1 MGNVDTN
8 TNSQITGLE
17 TAVIGMAGRF
27 PGARNIDE
35 FWENLKHGVE
45 SITFFSDK
53 ELEAAGVK
61 PELPGNSAY
70 VKAEPILEDIE
81 CFDATFFEYPPRE
94 AELMDPQLR
103 ILHECAWEALEDAGY
118 DPNTYS
124 KLIGFYAGA
133 AANIEWL
140 ELSLSSGKTA
150 ILGNLAS
157 QHLMDRDFLST
168 RIAHRLNLKGPA
180 ITVQTACSTAL
191 VAVHLASQGLLSGD
205 CDLALAGGVTVSQL
219 KKQGYLYQEG
229 MIFSPDGH
237 CRAFDAN
244 AQGAVFGN
252 GVGLVVLKRLDDAVA
267 EGDHIYAVIK
277 GSAINNDGITK
288 ASYTAPGIYGQEEV
302 IRSALQMAEVEP
314 GSISYVETHGTG
326 TPLGDPVEI
335 EGLKQAFDTN
345 KKGFCALG
353 SVKTNMGHL
362 DIAAGIAGLIKTVLA
377 LRHRL
382 IPPSLHFNAPNP
394 KIKFE
399 NCPFYVNTEAK
410 EWKNDKY
417 PLRAGVSSFGIG
429 GTNAHLI
436 LEQAPEQTSSDPP
449 GRAYQLILLS
459 ARTANALEQAS
470 KNLKDYLKENPHT
483 NLADAAFTLN
493 TGRKA
498 FEHKKMLVCKD
509 VNEALHILEQ
519 EQQQGHEEQLIRTHY
534 TKEEKRAIFMF
545 PGQGSQYVD
554 MARGVY
560 ETEPIFRQEMDR
572 CFEIL
577 KPLMGYDL
585 KEIIYPVISPQST
598 QSTQSEN
605 FNNKTSAPSA
615 SSAVEINQTEIA
627 QPLIF
632 ASEYALAKL
641 LMAWGITPYA
651 MMGHSIGEYT
661 AACLAGVFSLEDA
674 LFIVAWRGK
683 LMQQMPPG
691 SMLSVALPE
700 PELKQLLSNEAEG
713 KLDLAAV
720 NGPSQCVVS
729 GTHEDIDA
737 FARQLGEKNIQTRKL
752 HTSHAYH
759 SKMME
764 PILPGFREKVSQI
777 KVNAPQIPFISNLTG
792 KWCTFQDVTDSN
804 YWVRH
809 LRSTVRFA
817 DGLKELLKDKNV
829 IFIEVG
835 PGSTIATFTRQHPD
849 KSPNHMLINLVRHP
863 NEDVPDEYYL
873 LSKLGQTWLYG
884 KSIDWQ
890 QFYSREKRH
899 RLHLPTYPFQHQ
911 RYWIEVNPD
920 MMIRERM
927 IRGILPGKNPDMS
940 QWFYIPSWK
949 RSIIARGNKEEN
961 VEKIPAPH
969 KWLVFAH
976 NDDVNHGNLAS
987 LLVERLTHEKE
998 NGSDS
1003 DGDVTVVK
1011 IGDSFARHQDGSYT
1025 IAPAQ
1030 ENHYETLIEELQ
1042 STGKIP
1048 DRIVHLWNLSPA
1060 LDENQEPVKENER
1073 VEKSL
1078 DLGFYSLIY
1087 LAKALGKQPLNR
1099 EIHITVL
1106 TNGMQEVWGETVVFP
1121 GKAVVLAPVM
1131 ITPREYP
1138 DIKCRCIDIVL
1149 PEPGSEQGKKKAV
1162 QNNENKL
1169 LMDRLIREFK
1179 TGISHKDTIIA
1190 YRGNYRLVRTFE
1202 PIRLSPLNSQPPALR
1217 LRKSGVYLITGGLG
1231 GIGLVLARY
1240 LAKTLQAKLILTG
1253 RSAFPAHQEWEQW
1266 LDTHGSLDRVSQ
1278 KIRKIKELEALGAEV
1293 RVYSVD
1299 STDGPAM
1306 SGVIAQT
1313 RQHFGTINGVIHS
1326 AGVPGGGIIQLKT
1339 RELADRVLAPKIKG
1353 TLALHRALQ
1362 DQGIRP
1368 DFIVLCSSVNS
1379 VVPII
1384 GQVDYCAANA
1394 FMDAFAFYNNA
1405 RDNGSTF
1412 TVSINWDAW
1421 QEVGMA
1427 VEAAKQ
1433 SAGDNQGKTSAP
1445 RPLDHPLLDHY
1456 VPGTPRGEMIYTTY
1470 FSLNRHWVLRD
1481 HSTNEGKGLAPGV
1494 TYLEMAH
1501 AAIKNQTKTGN
1512 SIVEMRSV
1520 SFLNPLMVK
1529 KDEEQEVRMILTPM
1543 ARGFEFRVSS
1553 RLIPGENTWQDH
1565 ATGEVAAAAPP
1576 QEEPKT
1582 HDLQA
1587 IKARCYWEEI
1597 DADSSLSRVASKA
1610 ADSLIIFGPHWGNL
1624 KKIKAGKNEGLA
1636 LLELPAEFTAE
1647 LNQFALYPA
1656 LLDNAA
1662 GFLYSCINRESPYIP
1677 YSYKRLRV
1685 SAPLPARVY
1694 SYSRWLEE
1702 EDGAPMDFLK
1712 FNIIIMDETGRELV
1726 NIEEFTMLEVSPEI
1740 LARLK
1745 EKEQGALPG
1754 AAPVQ
1759 ALGDSQDTHQ
1769 EETSREELLKDGILP
1784 REGVEIFTRILETR
1798 DALTQ
1803 VVVSTRDLESRM
1815 ETSQIPESPGAV
1827 DWMPGTRT
1835 NDAVHA
1841 RPDISTPY
1849 IAPTTSLQQKLANI
1863 WQELLGITRV
1873 GIKDDFFELGGDS
1886 LKAATLI
1893 ARIKKEFHTNLS
1905 VRNIFNAPNVKDL
1918 SKLMEIP
1925 VEPDATPSVTSIEP
1939 LEKKEYYAASA
1950 MQKKLYLLNQME
1962 GIGTAYN
1969 LAFGYI
1975 LQGKLDR
1982 QRLEL
1987 TFQLLVQRHESL
1999 RTSFAMVGNEPV
2011 QIIHQTDDLNL
2022 QISYW
2027 VSDYEIEDHKLNDL
2041 ILTFSKPFD
2050 LTRTPLLRIG
2060 LVKLAEEKHLFIFDV
2075 HHIVSDATSIM
2086 IMIRDFTVLYE
2097 NEGKN
2102 LPGLKLRYKDFAVW
2116 QNNQPGKA
2124 AMKKQEEYWLNQF
2137 KGDIPLLQLYMD
2149 YPRPMIQNFAGERI
2163 NFHIDQA
2170 LTEKLNQLIKETKTT
2185 LFIMLLAVFNILL
2198 SKYAGQEDIIV
2209 GAPIAGRQFADLEN
2223 INGIFINTLPIRNY
2237 PAANKTFVEFLKE
2250 VKQNSLNAFE
2260 NQGYPFAE
2268 LIEKLDLNRDISRNP
2283 LYDVELIVQ
2292 NVSIS
2297 QSSIKMKGTKV
2308 IPLPY
2313 EAMPAQVDISLEA
2326 MEVNERIEFSLTY
2339 CTKLFKRETIDK
2351 FFEFFKKIIS
2361 VVVENKEI
2369 KLEDI
2374 AVPQQLEKAQLNIP
2388 QTGEIT
2394 FGF

>member
-1 MGNVDTN
+1 MSNVDTN

-27 PGARNIDE
+27 PGASNIYE

-45 SITFFSDK
+45 SITFFSEK
-53 ELEAAGVK
+53 ELEETGVK

-81 CFDATFFEYPPRE
+81 CFDAAFFEYPPRE

-103 ILHECAWEALEDAGY
+103 ILHECAWEALEDAGC
-118 DPNTYS
+118 DPNTYR

-180 ITVQTACSTAL
+180 VTVQTACSTAL

-205 CDLALAGGVTVSQL
+205 CDMALAGGVAVSQL

-314 GSISYVETHGTG
+314 ESISYVETHGTG

-399 NCPFYVNTEAK
+399 NSPFYVNTEAK

-449 GRAYQLILLS
+449 GRTYQLIPLS

-493 TGRKA
+493 IGRKA

-519 EQQQGHEEQLIRTHY
+519 EQQQGHEEQLIQTHY
-534 TKEEKRAIFMF
+534 TKEEKRALFMF
-545 PGQGSQYVD
+545 PGQGSQYMD
-554 MARGVY
+554 MARGIY
-560 ETEPIFRQEMDR
+560 EIEPIFRQEMDR

-577 KPLMGYDL
+577 KPLMDYDL
-585 KEIIYPVISPQST
+585 KEIIYPSAEGRGDHRSNR
-598 QSTQSEN
+598 S
-605 FNNKTSAPSA
+605 NKSYIPS
-615 SSAVEINQTEIA
+615 INQTEIA

-632 ASEYALAKL
+632 AIEYALAKL

-651 MMGHSIGEYT
+651 MIGHSIGEYT
-661 AACLAGVFSLEDA
+661 AACLAGVFSLEHA

-700 PELKQLLSNEAEG
+700 QELKQLLSNEAEG

-720 NGPSQCVVS
+720 NGPSQSVVS
-729 GTHEDIDA
+729 GTPEDIDA

-764 PILPGFREKVSQI
+764 PILPGFREKVSQV
-777 KVNAPQIPFISNLTG
+777 KGNAPQIPFISNLTG
-792 KWCTFQDVTDSN
+792 KWFTYQDVANPD

-809 LRSTVRFA
+809 LRSTVRFG
-817 DGLKELLKDKNV
+817 DGLKELLKDKNL

-835 PGSTIATFTRQHPD
+835 PGSALTTFTRQHPD
-849 KSPNHMLINLVRHP
+849 KSPDHMLINLVRHP
-863 NEDVPDEYYL
+863 KEDVPDEYYL

-899 RLHLPTYPFQHQ
+899 RLHLPTYPFQRQ

-927 IRGILPGKNPDMS
+927 TRGFLPGKKPDMS

-961 VEKIPAPH
+961 VEEIPAPH

-976 NDDVNHGNLAS
+976 DDDINHGNLAS
-987 LLVERLTHEKE
+987 LLVEQLTHDKE
-998 NGSDS
+998 NDSDN

-1011 IGDSFARHQDGSYT
+1011 IGDEFARHQDGSYT

-1030 ENHYETLIEELQ
+1030 GNHYETLIAELQ
-1042 STGKIP
+1042 SYGKIP

-1060 LDENQEPVKENER
+1060 HDENQEPVNENER
-1073 VEKSL
+1073 VDKSL

-1087 LAKALGKQPLNR
+1087 LAKALGKQSLNQ

-1121 GKAVVLAPVM
+1121 EKATVLAPVM
-1131 ITPREYP
+1131 IIPREYP
-1138 DIKCRCIDIVL
+1138 EIKCRCIDIVL
-1149 PEPGSEQGKKKAV
+1149 PAPVKEKEKKKAKD
-1162 QNNENKL
+1162 NNNLQEQL
-1169 LMDRLIREFK
+1169 PLDRLIREFK

-1202 PIRLSPLNSQPPALR
+1202 PIQLSPLDSQVPALR
-1217 LRKSGVYLITGGLG
+1217 LKKAGVYLITGGLG

-1253 RSAFPAHQEWEQW
+1253 RSTFPARQEWDQW
-1266 LDTHGSLDRVSQ
+1266 LDTHHSLDRVSQ

-1299 STDGPAM
+1299 SADGPAM
-1306 SGVIAQT
+1306 SGLIAQT

-1326 AGVPGGGIIQLKT
+1326 AGLPGGGIIQLKT
-1339 RELADRVLAPKIKG
+1339 REMADQVLAPKIKG

-1362 DQGIRP
+1362 DQGIPP

-1405 RDNGSTF
+1405 RTNGSTF

-1427 VEAAKQ
+1427 VEAARQ
-1433 SAGDNQGKTSAP
+1433 SIGDNHGKTSEPQA
-1445 RPLDHPLLDHY
+1445 LDHPLLDHY
-1456 VPGTPRGEMIYTTY
+1456 IPGTPQGEMIYTTY

-1512 SIVEMRSV
+1512 TIVEMRSV
-1520 SFLNPLMVK
+1520 SFLNPLVVD
-1529 KDEEQEVRMILTPM
+1529 KDEEQEVRMILTPT

-1565 ATGEVAAAAPP
+1565 ARGEVAAAAPP
-1576 QEEPKT
+1576 QKEPKT
-1582 HDLQA
+1582 HDLQV
-1587 IKARCYWEEI
+1587 IKARCHWEESN
-1597 DADSSLSRVASKA
+1597 ADSSLSRKASKA
-1610 ADSLIIFGPHWGNL
+1610 AGNLIIFGPHWINL

-1677 YSYKRLRV
+1677 YSYKRLKV

-1694 SYSRWLEE
+1694 SYSQWLEE

-1740 LARLK
+1740 LTRLK

-1754 AAPVQ
+1754 VAPVQ
-1759 ALGDSQDTHQ
+1759 ALGDNQDTHQ

-1784 REGVEIFTRILETR
+1784 REGVEIFTRILETG
-1798 DALTQ
+1798 DALPQ

-1815 ETSQIPESPGAV
+1815 EANQIPESPGAV
-1827 DWMPGTRT
+1827 DWIPGART

-1863 WQELLGITRV
+1863 WQELLGIARV

-1886 LKAATLI
+1886 LKAATLT

-1918 SKLMEIP
+1918 SKLMETP

-1939 LEKKEYYAASA
+1939 LEKKEYYAVSA
-1950 MQKKLYLLNQME
+1950 MEKKLYLLNQME

-1969 LAFGYI
+1969 LFFGYI
-1975 LQGKLDR
+1975 VRGQLDR
-1982 QRLEL
+1982 QRLER
-1987 TFQLLVQRHESL
+1987 TSRLLIHRHESL
-1999 RTSFAMVGNEPV
+1999 RTSFALVGNEPV
-2011 QIIHQTDDLNL
+2011 QIIHQTGDLNL
-2022 QISYW
+2022 QIRYW
-2027 VSDYEIEDHKLNDL
+2027 VSDSEIEDHKLNEL
-2041 ILTFSKPFD
+2041 VFTFSKPFD
-2050 LTRTPLLRIG
+2050 LSQAPLIRIG
-2060 LVKLAEEKHLFIFDV
+2060 LVRLSSERHVLIFDV
-2075 HHIVSDATSIM
+2075 HHIVSDATSFR
-2086 IMIRDFTVLYE
+2086 IMIRDFNLLYE

-2102 LPGLKLRYKDFAVW
+2102 LPGLRLQYKDFAAW
-2116 QNNQPGKA
+2116 QNNQSGKA
-2124 AMKKQEEYWLNQF
+2124 EMKKQEKYWLNQF
-2137 KGDIPLLQLYMD
+2137 KGNIPLLELFMD
-2149 YPRPMIQNFAGERI
+2149 YPRPMIQSFTGERI
-2163 NFHIDQA
+2163 NFHIDQT

-2209 GAPIAGRQFADLEN
+2209 GAPIAGRQSVDLEN
-2223 INGIFINTLPIRNY
+2223 INGIFINTLPIRNH
-2237 PAANKTFVEFLKE
+2237 PTANKTFVEFLKE
-2250 VKQNSLNAFE
+2250 VKENSLNAFE
-2260 NQGYPFAE
+2260 NQEYPFAE
-2268 LIEKLDLNRDISRNP
+2268 LIEKLNLNRNISRNP

-2292 NVSIS
+2292 NMSIS
-2297 QSSIKMKGTKV
+2297 QSSLKMQGTEV

-2313 EAMPAQVDISLEA
+2313 EARATQLDISLEVV
-2326 MEVNERIEFSLTY
+2326 ETNERIEFFLTY
-2339 CTKLFKRETIDK
+2339 CTKLFKRDTIEK
-2351 FFEFFKKIIS
+2351 FIEFFNIIITT
-2361 VVVENKEI
+2361 VLENKKI

-2374 AVPQQLEKAQLNIP
+2374 AVPQHLEKAQLNFP
-2388 QTGEIT
+2388 QPGEIT